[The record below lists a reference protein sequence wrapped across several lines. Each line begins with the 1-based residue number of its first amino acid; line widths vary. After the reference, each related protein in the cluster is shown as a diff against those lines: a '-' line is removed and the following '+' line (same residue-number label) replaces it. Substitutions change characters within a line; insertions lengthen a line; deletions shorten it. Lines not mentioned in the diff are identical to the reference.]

1 VRQLRVAGLRARGDQ
16 DYAVTFGLRMLL
28 SRHLVTV
35 RNGLFQA
42 VPAELPL
49 LRYYANAIAPGDGI
63 DGQVKSLTEA

>member
-1 VRQLRVAGLRARGDQ
+1 
-16 DYAVTFGLRMLL
+16 
-28 SRHLVTV
+28 VTV

>member
-1 VRQLRVAGLRARGDQ
+1 MPRGDQ

-28 SRHLVTV
+28 SRHLVTA

-49 LRYYANAIAPGDGI
+49 LRYYANAIAPDDGVG
-63 DGQVKSLTEA
+63 GQLKFPTGP